1 MGNDPEETK
10 RNESKQLI
18 TNEKRD
24 RLGDDKRGVRVSLSI
39 PFTHTQARSRITYFL
54 FMPKETTFLITWKQ
68 IFFIFIWSCLLARPS
83 HRRQQLI
90 NELLFDSF
98 FQAWVHV
105 TIQRRRNAPRS
116 RRPSWVRR
124 RTFCTISI
132 APRRSWKWSWRSR
145 WRRSWRCRT
154 ATRTWTRIRRL
165 RSTTTSGRR
174 SAAAVPHF
182 SRSESDR

>member
-1 MGNDPEETK
+1 MKSATVWVMISEAYESACRFLSPTHK
-10 RNESKQLI
+10 RARESLI
-18 TNEKRD
+18 SCLCQKR
-24 RLGDDKRGVRVSLSI
+24 RLFLSHGYK
-39 PFTHTQARSRITYFL
+39 F
-54 FMPKETTFLITWKQ
+54 
-68 IFFIFIWSCLLARPS
+68 FFIFIWSCLLVRPS

-132 APRRSWKWSWRSR
+132 AQRRSWKWSWRSR